1 MICRTD
7 TGQWSPQWTKQ
18 QNGLYYTFTE
28 RGTEHEVD
36 FKANSAAC
44 TGILP
49 VRSYQ
54 FLPFTEPFFPF
65 HVVWC
70 KECMLA
76 GMCVCVTV
84 CACVCV
90 CGCSHMS
97 CISLKWPPLLPDH
110 SNYSVLTRGC
120 LCQQMES
127 QAVILLESSSWFDG
141 TCRTVNYGFIS
152 AKMYHFSLRL
162 PPVSSVCLC
171 VCMYA

>member
-1 MICRTD
+1 MV
-7 TGQWSPQWTKQ
+7 SPVSKTTKWLILQ
-18 QNGLYYTFTE
+18 KEELNTKWILKPTALPAQAFCQSGAISFYHSQN
-28 RGTEHEVD
+28 
-36 FKANSAAC
+36 
-44 TGILP
+44 
-49 VRSYQ
+49 
-54 FLPFTEPFFPF
+54 PFFPF
-65 HVVWC
+65 IWC
-70 KECMLA
+70 DVKS
-76 GMCVCVTV
+76 VCLQA

-90 CGCSHMS
+90 CVCSHMS

-110 SNYSVLTRGC
+110 NNYSVLTRGC